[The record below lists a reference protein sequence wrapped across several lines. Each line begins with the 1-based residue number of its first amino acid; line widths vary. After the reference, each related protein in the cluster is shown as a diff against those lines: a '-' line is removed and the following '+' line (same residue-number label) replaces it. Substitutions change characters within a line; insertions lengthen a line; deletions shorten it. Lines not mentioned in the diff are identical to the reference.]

1 MEKTKDVRNYD
12 SETVRFAVNAVFK
25 HILAAICVFFC
36 SSASFDGLAPFGVA
50 AVAAVFPE
58 YIPAAVLGSV
68 AGYFRIYSV
77 TLLTLRYIASAA
89 IAGILSYLC
98 KHGFKRKYH
107 KYFSAVSGFFPLFV
121 SGLIISLSVTLS
133 ADEIILYAAEGTVA
147 ALCAWFG
154 DAFINITPMKRYAS
168 RLTGVETTAVLV
180 VLGVFLLSLQSFQ
193 FLIFSPG
200 VIVGAYIVLVL
211 ASYGGDKYGALSGIC
226 AGVVIGLSES
236 GIGFVTG
243 GFALGGLFVGIFGK
257 RRRFISAIILII
269 TMSVT
274 AFATDDWIT
283 ASHILYDVGL
293 SSLLFILT
301 PGKII
306 RQYKK
311 TFALADDGAFLDGQ
325 MSVLASRLHAYSDGM
340 NDVASTVKAVGGI
353 YRRRSMPDEK
363 QIHANVENKICK
375 NCDMASVCLE
385 QKGEET
391 RRWFSDIVTAL
402 KRNDQPDEREMP
414 RKFFNRCNHSGE
426 VIKALGFELECYRGA
441 MRECASVGETVN
453 IVADQFSSVAA
464 MLGKFSETMQNEE
477 EFDAVKT
484 DLARSVLK
492 KDAGLNVLSC
502 GVFKNIDG
510 YIYCE
515 MSFPK
520 GVKYNFSQIKDTLN
534 DIMGVR
540 FDAPVIRKLTDGI
553 INFSVCEKTKYSAV
567 SGAFQINSGGGKW
580 CGDTYDTFFDGKGKF
595 IIVLSDGMG
604 TGKKAAADS
613 VVCSS
618 LAAKLLRAGYP
629 VESIIKMINA
639 AMIVRS
645 GEESLATLDIAIV
658 DLYTGDV
665 AFYKAGAGFSVAMKH
680 MKMLKIN
687 KSSLPIGILRDISF
701 EKIELNI
708 RDGDTIVLMSDGV
721 TDDAVNAWRNML
733 HGAED
738 YEGNELA
745 EKLAKAAV
753 LNAEEGSAD
762 DITVI
767 TTTLKLNNDE

>member
-1 MEKTKDVRNYD
+1 MEKTRDLRNWD
-12 SETVRFAVNAVFK
+12 SGAVRFAVMSVFK

-58 YIPAAVLGSV
+58 YIPAAVLGAV

-77 TLLTLRYIASAA
+77 TILTLRYIASAA

-98 KHGFKRKYH
+98 KRSFKRKYH
-107 KYFSAVSGFFPLFV
+107 KSFSAVSGFFPLFV
-121 SGLIISLSVTLS
+121 SGLIISMSVTLS

-147 ALCAWFG
+147 AICAWFG
-154 DAFINITPMKRYAS
+154 DCFLNINPMKRYAS
-168 RLTGVETTAVLV
+168 RLTGAETAAVLV
-180 VLGVFLLSLQSFQ
+180 VLGVFLLSLQSFL

-200 VIVGAYIVLVL
+200 VIIGAYIVLVL
-211 ASYGGDKYGALSGIC
+211 ASYGGDKYGALAGIC
-226 AGVVIGLSES
+226 AGVVLGLSES
-236 GIGFVTG
+236 GAGFVTA
-243 GFALGGLFVGIFGK
+243 GFALSGLLIGIFGK
-257 RRRFISAIILII
+257 RRRFLSAIILII

-283 ASHILYDVGL
+283 ASHILYDVGI
-293 SSLLFILT
+293 SSLMFILT

-311 TFALADDGAFLDGQ
+311 TFALADSGAFLDGQ
-325 MSVLASRLHAYSDGM
+325 MSVLASRLHTYSDGM
-340 NDVASTVKAVGGI
+340 HDVSATVKAVGGI
-353 YRRRSMPDEK
+353 YRRRSTPEET
-363 QIHANVENKICK
+363 QIYANVENKICR
-375 NCDMASVCLE
+375 NCDMASVCLG
-385 QKGEET
+385 QKGDET
-391 RRWFSDIVTAL
+391 KRWFADIVTAM

-414 RKFFNRCNHSGE
+414 RKFFDRCNHSGE

-441 MRECASVGETVN
+441 MRECATVGETVN
-453 IVADQFSSVAA
+453 IVSDQFSSVAD
-464 MLGKFSETMQNEE
+464 MLEKFSETMQNEE
-477 EFDAVKT
+477 EFDAAKT
-484 DLARSVLK
+484 DLVRNVLK
-492 KDAGLNVLSC
+492 KDIGLNLLSC

-510 YIYCE
+510 HIYCE

-520 GVKYNFSQIKDTLN
+520 GEAHNFSQIKDILN
-534 DIMGVR
+534 EIMGVS
-540 FDAPVIRKLTDGI
+540 FDTPVTRKLTDGI
-553 INFSVCEKTKYSAV
+553 INFSVCEKTKYGTTA
-567 SGAFQINSGGGKW
+567 GAFQINSGGGKW

-618 LAAKLLRAGYP
+618 LAAKLLRSGYP

-639 AMIVRS
+639 AMIIRS

-658 DLYTGDV
+658 DLYTGEV

-680 MKMLKIN
+680 LKMLKIN
-687 KSSLPIGILRDISF
+687 KSSLPVGILRDISF
-701 EKIELNI
+701 EKIELDI
-708 RDGDTIVLMSDGV
+708 REGDTIVLMSDGV
-721 TDDAVNAWRNML
+721 TDDAVYAWRDIL
-733 HGAED
+733 HDAED

-767 TTTLKLNNDE
+767 TTTLKLNNEE